1 MLIHHNIINKVI
13 LNGGVHNSKWPPT
26 HIMQNYSISAY
37 PMEGR
42 GHSRK
47 SVSAHLD
54 HSPTHKGTVL
64 VCINVHW
71 RELKPGDRDVCVMR
85 TRT

>member
-1 MLIHHNIINKVI
+1 MAITNWATNAAKNEISRASVR
-13 LNGGVHNSKWPPT
+13 VPT
-26 HIMQNYSISAY
+26 CPVSISAY

-71 RELKPGDRDVCVMR
+71 RELQPGEMCV
-85 TRT
+85 